1 MSYIYFRQY
10 PISKTQTCIHMK
22 KPLFFDDQA
31 HIAEQ
36 FTIVE
41 DHTSQLA
48 LLAFHKVN
56 AYKLSLQNQAYCM
69 SRAELRNLLQS
80 TLFNYVHPCTVLQM
94 VSYFDDSSDN

>member
-1 MSYIYFRQY
+1 
-10 PISKTQTCIHMK
+10 MK
-22 KPLFFDDQA
+22 KPIFFDDQA

-56 AYKLSLQNQAYCM
+56 AYKLSLQSQAYCM

-94 VSYFDDSSDN
+94 VNYFDDSSEN

>member
-1 MSYIYFRQY
+1 
-10 PISKTQTCIHMK
+10 MK

-48 LLAFHKVN
+48 ALAFHKVI

-69 SRAELRNLLQS
+69 SRLELRNLIQS
-80 TLFNYVHPCTVLQM
+80 TLLNYVHPCTVLQM
-94 VSYFDDSSDN
+94 VSYFDDSSEN

>member
-1 MSYIYFRQY
+1 
-10 PISKTQTCIHMK
+10 MK

-41 DHTSQLA
+41 DHTNQLA
-48 LLAFHKVN
+48 MLAFHKVN
-56 AYKLSLQNQAYCM
+56 AYKLSLQNQAYGI
-69 SRAELRNLLQS
+69 SRAELRKLIQS
-80 TLFNYVHPCTVLQM
+80 TLFNFVHPCTVLQM

>member
-1 MSYIYFRQY
+1 
-10 PISKTQTCIHMK
+10 MK

-48 LLAFHKVN
+48 LLAFHKIN

-69 SRAELRNLLQS
+69 SRTELQHLIQS
-80 TLFNYVHPCTVLQM
+80 LHGDANGKLFR
-94 VSYFDDSSDN
+94 

>member
-1 MSYIYFRQY
+1 
-10 PISKTQTCIHMK
+10 MK

-48 LLAFHKVN
+48 ALAFHKVN

-69 SRAELRNLLQS
+69 SRAELHDLLQS

-94 VSYFDDSSDN
+94 VSFFDDSSDN

>member
-1 MSYIYFRQY
+1 
-10 PISKTQTCIHMK
+10 MK

-48 LLAFHKVN
+48 ALAFHKVN

-69 SRAELRNLLQS
+69 SRVELHDLLQS

>member
-1 MSYIYFRQY
+1 
-10 PISKTQTCIHMK
+10 MK
-22 KPLFFDDQA
+22 KPIFFDDQA

-48 LLAFHKVN
+48 ALAFHKIN

-69 SRAELRNLLQS
+69 SRLELRNLIQS
-80 TLFNYVHPCTVLQM
+80 TLLNYVHPCTVLQM
-94 VSYFDDSSDN
+94 VSYFDDSSEN